1 MTTLSIILSSTIT
14 ALIVSVFYSKFFMK
28 QQEKWLNNFFE
39 EEEALIKKYCRDLSG
54 FKKTEDDNPYKDGAY
69 QTTKQF
75 TDMLLGLLEKETKVN
90 NEIKKRCLHEFG
102 DSQLAKDIL
111 EIISKEH
118 G

>member
-1 MTTLSIILSSTIT
+1 MTTISIILSSTIT
-14 ALIVSVFYSKFFMK
+14 ALIISVLYSKYFMK
-28 QQEKWLNNFFE
+28 QQENWMNNFFE

-54 FKKTEDDNPYKDGAY
+54 FKKTEDDNPYKDGAN
-69 QTTKQF
+69 QATKQF

-90 NEIKKRCLHEFG
+90 NEIKKRCLHESS

>member
-90 NEIKKRCLHEFG
+90 NGIKKRCLHEFG

-111 EIISKEH
+111 EIIKKEH